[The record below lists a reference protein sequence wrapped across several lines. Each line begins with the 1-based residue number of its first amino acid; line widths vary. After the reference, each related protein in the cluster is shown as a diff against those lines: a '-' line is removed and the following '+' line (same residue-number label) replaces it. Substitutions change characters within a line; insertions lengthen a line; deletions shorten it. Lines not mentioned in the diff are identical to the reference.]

1 MSNLLAFYSTFII
14 LTLLSTPK
22 KNAQAFRKQIAE
34 GFLCFLVRS
43 CLKVT
48 HLFWG
53 MVDAGRAEVRSG
65 CVRWR
70 GRIPRRENQRLAV
83 KNEQTTC
90 RCFVPER
97 HRKNIK
103 TLNILGSQ
111 THTAEVKCTICQHN
125 PFPCVPAVCLP
136 PGPADAAGLPGTR
149 VWRHWGKIYPQDMSR
164 RNSTREAAVHTDK
177 PITSSELIVLWEHDN
192 TNIPR
197 TETSLFLWLAAVLR
211 VSIKLSL
218 VFKSAR
224 VSKKQKEQFGT
235 MVFICI

>member
-1 MSNLLAFYSTFII
+1 MGDGWRRES
-14 LTLLSTPK
+14 
-22 KNAQAFRKQIAE
+22 R
-34 GFLCFLVRS
+34 G
-43 CLKVT
+43 
-48 HLFWG
+48 
-53 MVDAGRAEVRSG
+53 EVRM
-65 CVRWR
+65 CEME

-97 HRKNIK
+97 RRKNIK

-125 PFPCVPAVCLP
+125 PFPSLPAVCLP
-136 PGPADAAGLPGTR
+136 PGPTDAAGLPGTR
-149 VWRHWGKIYPQDMSR
+149 VWRRWGKIYPQDMSR

-211 VSIKLSL
+211 VSIKLL
-218 VFKSAR
+218 VFKSAC
-224 VSKKQKEQFGT
+224 VSKKQKEQFGM

>member
-22 KNAQAFRKQIAE
+22 KNIQAFRKQITE
-34 GFLCFLVRS
+34 GFFCFLVRS

-48 HLFWG
+48 CCVFCFSFVFGDGWRRESRG
-53 MVDAGRAEVRSG
+53 EVRM
-65 CVRWR
+65 CEME

-111 THTAEVKCTICQHN
+111 KHTAEVKCTICQHN
-125 PFPCVPAVCLP
+125 PFPFLSAVCLP

-149 VWRHWGKIYPQDMSR
+149 VWRRWGKIYPQDMSR
-164 RNSTREAAVHTDK
+164 RNSTREAAVHTDLLH
-177 PITSSELIVLWEHDN
+177 P
-192 TNIPR
+192 
-197 TETSLFLWLAAVLR
+197 
-211 VSIKLSL
+211 LS
-218 VFKSAR
+218 
-224 VSKKQKEQFGT
+224 
-235 MVFICI
+235 

>member
-14 LTLLSTPK
+14 LALLSTPK
-22 KNAQAFRKQIAE
+22 KNVQAFRKQIAE
-34 GFLCFLVRS
+34 GFAFLVRS

-48 HLFWG
+48 RCVFCFSFVFGDGWRWESRG
-53 MVDAGRAEVRSG
+53 EVRMCG
-65 CVRWR
+65 ME

-125 PFPCVPAVCLP
+125 PFPSLSAVCLP

-149 VWRHWGKIYPQDMSR
+149 VWRRWGKIYPQDMSR
-164 RNSTREAAVHTDK
+164 RNSTREACCTHRQTYYILWANRSLRARQHKHPQDRN
-177 PITSSELIVLWEHDN
+177 ITLPL
-192 TNIPR
+192 TCCR
-197 TETSLFLWLAAVLR
+197 
-211 VSIKLSL
+211 
-218 VFKSAR
+218 FKSLD
-224 VSKKQKEQFGT
+224 
-235 MVFICI
+235 